1 MIPRPPLKSEWIDL
15 NRIWNLQGTQEKLL
29 LIPRSHYVIFLHS
42 VPQRKCKSISCYWG
56 LCCARLARRDSRGWP
71 SFRICVTLLALSRP
85 SSLFSRAASAWVPGE
100 HGGLP
105 DVLETQKQH
114 HHSLQPYATAT
125 CHEPQSKYNQEHGHG
140 QVESF
145 ERSKAINHDFS
156 QDKSSEKR
164 WVGIN
169 GDDGYDG
176 V

>member
-1 MIPRPPLKSEWIDL
+1 MAHLNLNQHNKDFTVIPRPPLKSEWIDL

-125 CHEPQSKYNQEHGHG
+125 VRLRPVLEGRQIRVDALQRNALRRGTL
-140 QVESF
+140 
-145 ERSKAINHDFS
+145 D
-156 QDKSSEKR
+156 
-164 WVGIN
+164 
-169 GDDGYDG
+169 
-176 V
+176 